1 MWEAFGGIA
10 AVLGTLAGIIKWLL
24 TIYFKQSA
32 QLEEVKNAYQTQ
44 ALVGL
49 QETVDNH
56 KKELRVLGQK
66 LEDNTRAT
74 TVARTELQ
82 TVSGD
87 LRKYIEEVEK
97 SASKIHSEVISLGKD
112 LAMVKGRPYAKKGN
126 Q

>member
-1 MWEAFGGIA
+1 MWEAFGGVA

-49 QETVDNH
+49 QETVDTH
-56 KKELRVLGQK
+56 KKELRALGQK
-66 LEDNTRAT
+66 LEENTKAT
-74 TVARTELQ
+74 TTARTELQ
-82 TVSGD
+82 VISKD
-87 LRKYIEEVEK
+87 LKAYIEEVERT
-97 SASKIHSEVISLGKD
+97 AGKIQSQVIKLGEE
-112 LAMVKGRPYAKKGN
+112 LVMVKGRPHAKKAD